1 MPRQP
6 EPNFSI
12 PYPDN
17 GKCDSFLRLARE
29 YKLECRMYNDGGEL
43 RLGLWEKVCL
53 D

>member
-1 MPRQP
+1 MQKRT

-17 GKCDSFLRLARE
+17 GKCDSLLRIAKE
-29 YKLECRMYNDGGEL
+29 YNLVCRMYYDGGEI